1 MARPAKVQV
10 KESNRTKADL
20 AAEVEALKDRVL
32 ELEASQ
38 SAQQKN
44 EDQFRLILENSVQGI
59 LVHRHRKPLFANQA
73 FADLYGY
80 ETPEEILALESS
92 EVLISPAH
100 TEARVHES
108 RLMGEDIPRDAEIR
122 GRRKDGSELWVG
134 KHSFVIDFLGV
145 PFYVSLIH

>member
-44 EDQFRLILENSVQGI
+44 EHQFRLILENSDS
-59 LVHRHRKPLFANQA
+59 LF
-73 FADLYGY
+73 
-80 ETPEEILALESS
+80 
-92 EVLISPAH
+92 LI
-100 TEARVHES
+100 
-108 RLMGEDIPRDAEIR
+108 
-122 GRRKDGSELWVG
+122 
-134 KHSFVIDFLGV
+134 
-145 PFYVSLIH
+145 